1 MPEEQPGT
9 QTRISAPSAGAFHKR
24 RDDPLLQGLPGLRL
38 AKEVRDADE
47 QVLLQQADLVGMI
60 GQVPGVVVHG
70 GDLPQRHPPAD
81 PPHEG
86 AGFVAAKV
94 VTDPGAQDIQDGPQA
109 GVGLRRGRLV
119 VPGRCD
125 HLPGQVGDGPGD
137 GVGRENRIRH
147 ARVDGVL
154 RHIGELGVL
163 RVLDDRPAAG
173 GPDLREPQGAVA
185 AAARQQDAA
194 ASVSPVVGQGA
205 EEVVD
210 RHQQAVAV
218 DRRREREPILGD
230 VEELL
235 RRHDVDAVGQD
246 RHAVGRLH
254 HLQRR
259 LTLQQFKQVFLREFG
274 VMDQDDGH
282 APPGRQPAENLLEG
296 LQGARSGPDTRHDSR
311 GSTPGNLVVDGA
323 VHMFCLP
330 FLRFVLHMTLRD
342 ILVRGE

>member
-1 MPEEQPGT
+1 
-9 QTRISAPSAGAFHKR
+9 
-24 RDDPLLQGLPGLRL
+24 
-38 AKEVRDADE
+38 
-47 QVLLQQADLVGMI
+47 MI
-60 GQVPGVVVHG
+60 GQVPGVVVHRRN
-70 GDLPQRHPPAD
+70 LAQRHPPAD

-94 VTDPGAQDIQDGPQA
+94 VTDLGAQDIQDGLE
-109 GVGLRRGRLV
+109 VGIHLRRGRHFALD
-119 VPGRCD
+119 RCD

-137 GVGRENRIRH
+137 GVGRENRVRH

-185 AAARQQDAA
+185 AAAGQQDAA
-194 ASVSPVVGQGA
+194 APVPPVGGQGA

-218 DRRREREPILGD
+218 DRCREGEPILGD
-230 VEELL
+230 VEELV

-259 LTLQQFKQVFLREFG
+259 LALQQFHQVFLGEFG
-274 VMDQDDGH
+274 MMDQDDGN
-282 APPGRQPAENLLEG
+282 APPGRQPAENCLEG
-296 LQGARSGPDTRHDSR
+296 LQGARPGPDAHHDGR
-311 GSTPGNLVVDGA
+311 GSTRRQPCSSIELSVPA
-323 VHMFCLP
+323 SACRFSR
-330 FLRFVLHMTLRD
+330 FLLHMTLRD
-342 ILVRGE
+342 PLVRGH